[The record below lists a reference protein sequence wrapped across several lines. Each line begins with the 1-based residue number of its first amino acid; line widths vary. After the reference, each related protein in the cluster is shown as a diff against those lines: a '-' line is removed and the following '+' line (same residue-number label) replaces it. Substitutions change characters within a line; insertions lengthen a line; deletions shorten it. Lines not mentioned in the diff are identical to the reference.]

1 MRHMFDRRCW
11 EKGVSS
17 AEFAIV
23 LPVFVGMVFF
33 VFGIALGGSNVLW
46 TAGVIPVE
54 ARAAG
59 VGRGSPGLMDVMP
72 LSAEAGSPSIGASPV
87 CQRALLA
94 RLEASPSLSVPL
106 FPTVNIRLHGGS
118 VTRNWRFWAGPP
130 ADGCE

>member
-1 MRHMFDRRCW
+1 MRHMIDRRHL

-23 LPVFVGMVFF
+23 LPVFLGMVFF
-33 VFGIALGGSNVLW
+33 VFGIAVAGFNVLW
-46 TAGVIPVE
+46 TAAVIPVE
-54 ARAAG
+54 AREAG
-59 VGRGSPGLMDVMP
+59 IGGGSLGLMDALS
-72 LSAEAGSPSIGASPV
+72 LSAEAGSPGVGTSPA

-94 RLEASPSLSVPL
+94 RLDASPSFTVPL
-106 FPTVNIRLHGGS
+106 FPTVNIRLRGGS